1 MKIWVYAEQKADG
14 LASVVAELL
23 GEAGRLAQRNDEIG
37 AVLIGNEVEGMAQE
51 AISLGAD
58 RVYVAYDNN
67 LKIYNNET
75 YSRIFEYL
83 VRREEPDIVL
93 VGATSTGGDLAPT
106 LAARLGTGLAAHCVE
121 LEINDDG
128 NLVQIVPS
136 FGGKV
141 MAEILCPAHRPQMA
155 TIKPGVFEPSARK
168 SIGSGEVV
176 SVDVGEVLRNYQPQ
190 IEALEVHYRPPSG
203 KPLEQAEVVVAGG
216 WGIGC
221 QEDWQ
226 LIEDLATVLDGA
238 IGCTRPAV
246 DEGWA
251 AGEHM
256 MIGTSGKTI
265 KPKVYIGIGI
275 SGATHHLCG
284 MKDAGTIISINK
296 DSKATIFDVS
306 DVKVVADFRKLVP
319 LLIKKL
325 KSQNLVSK

>member
-106 LAARLGTGLAAHCVE
+106 LAARFGTGLAAHCVE

-246 DEGWA
+246 DELG
-251 AGEHM
+251 
-256 MIGTSGKTI
+256 
-265 KPKVYIGIGI
+265 
-275 SGATHHLCG
+275 C
-284 MKDAGTIISINK
+284 
-296 DSKATIFDVS
+296 
-306 DVKVVADFRKLVP
+306 R
-319 LLIKKL
+319 
-325 KSQNLVSK
+325 